1 MLSWLNPFRP
11 SYEPDEPEARPLLNP
26 DTRALIDPDARNP
39 HISPVTAEAAAPLL
53 DPEEEA
59 STKLQA
65 TTLKK
70 LHTYLLL
77 RALSRGYLPSTAQAT
92 AHLQHLLASP
102 LLHLQNIHLTPSGRR
117 LIRDLRRLLQ
127 LLITVLEKKNGQD
140 QLQDFLYFIRR
151 ARVGLDGGELLG
163 AAGAAAGGIAGATAD
178 ISIGAEALNTLFSL
192 LMQNGE
198 FKRLIQDA
206 AIISRQVLADTAVV
220 GGEVIKTAG
229 EVVRPGSAELELVN
243 DTTPVDSEEPGGY
256 EAADG
261 ESRKVTGE
269 VGEVL
274 LDGLEETAEAAV
286 ESVKEQLEDEGKGNV
301 LLERM
306 KSVVIGLRGRVD
318 YAQSVNIV
326 AILLKRYALVYSRSL
341 EKAAGAAAGAV
352 ETNTELDIAVSKFWK
367 LVTSFGERA
376 EWEELRECWYRVLR
390 HINND
395 STFERL
401 MDEIGTAIQELFMD
415 PSFLDP
421 AVIKEKLNR
430 IRTLIRGIGTE
441 STASEDLNLLLT
453 QAERVLSSVLNDTD
467 ISAVSKTSK
476 AIIRNIWPSTG
487 TLNPAL
493 VSDFTHVLLPLTL
506 QLIQYIPL
514 IRLTVSTPA
523 LDLLIENL
531 ILEPGDTIN
540 HSSFFPHRLR
550 LETRADF
557 ELRKGLHRYASETSS
572 FATVKISGITVKAE
586 EVGYWFKVHQ
596 GIWRFTDEGII
607 SFMLDKEGVDVAL
620 DLEFGREH
628 IENLVALR
636 SAKVD
641 IHKLDFQLRR
651 SRFRW
656 LAWPLKPFIRLIL
669 KRLIKKQIEQQLKD
683 AAGFVNRELLFARER
698 LRATRIA
705 KPSSVWTFIKAVS
718 ARLAPAESEDVEVRL
733 GVRSGKG
740 EGVFEGRYAPGS
752 VVKVLEEQVEM
763 VPEVVEE
770 EAEGGWRNAVFDRV
784 V

>member
-1 MLSWLNPFRP
+1 MRYSRRRHYPRDDVSPPSSQMPFP
-11 SYEPDEPEARPLLNP
+11 PLTVTSQKLPN
-26 DTRALIDPDARNP
+26 RCIRVSIYADARNT

-53 DPEEEA
+53 NPEEEA

-102 LLHLQNIHLTPSGRR
+102 LLHPQNIHLTPSGRR

-140 QLQDFLYFIRR
+140 QLQDFLYFTRR

-163 AAGAAAGGIAGATAD
+163 AAGAATGGIAGATAD
-178 ISIGAEALNTLFSL
+178 ISIGAEALNTVFSL
-192 LMQNGE
+192 LMQNRE

-220 GGEVIKTAG
+220 GGEVVKTAG
-229 EVVRPGSAELELVN
+229 EVVRPGSAELELMN

-261 ESRKVTGE
+261 ESGKVAEE

-274 LDGLEETAEAAV
+274 LDGLEQTAEAAV
-286 ESVKEQLEDEGKGNV
+286 ESVKEQLENEGKGNV

-341 EKAAGAAAGAV
+341 EKAAGAAAVAV

-376 EWEELRECWYRVLR
+376 
-390 HINND
+390 D
-395 STFERL
+395 TFERL

-421 AVIKEKLNR
+421 AVIEEKLNR
-430 IRTLIRGIGTE
+430 IRALIRGIGTG
-441 STASEDLNLLLT
+441 STASEDLDLLLT
-453 QAERVLSSVLNDTD
+453 QAERVISSVLNDTD

-514 IRLTVSTPA
+514 IRLTVSTPG

-540 HSSFFPHRLR
+540 HSSFFPHCLR
-550 LETRADF
+550 LETHADF

-586 EVGYWFKVHQ
+586 EVGYWLKAHQ
-596 GIWRFTDEGII
+596 GIWRFTDEGIV
-607 SFMLDKEGVDVAL
+607 SFMLDKKGVDVAL

-651 SRFRW
+651 SRFKW

-718 ARLAPAESEDVEVRL
+718 ARLAPAESEDVEVGL
-733 GVRSGKG
+733 GVRSGKS

-752 VVKVLEEQVEM
+752 VVKVLEEQGEM